1 MKQNNSTNQRKG
13 QNIMAKSKSSSN
25 KESKM
30 PTLRLPLALQ
40 LYTLRS
46 LPMDADE
53 LLGAV
58 AAAGYS
64 GVELAG
70 NLGQSAEGL
79 RGLLDKHGLQAV
91 SAHVQIQAMES
102 DLPAVISFQKT
113 IGNDTLVVPWL
124 PESDRSPT
132 AAGWTALG
140 QRLDRLGRRLR
151 MANMRLLYHNH
162 DFEMVV
168 IDGKPAISWLL
179 EAAKPENVGFEPDL
193 AWIVFGGQDAVGM
206 LQQYS
211 GRVPRVHA
219 KDLGDNA
226 AERGLADVGSGR
238 LDWDAILPAAEAAQA
253 EWLIVEH
260 DFPTDPLASIQR
272 SQAFL
277 AEKLKA

>member
-1 MKQNNSTNQRKG
+1 
-13 QNIMAKSKSSSN
+13 MAKSKSTG
-25 KESKM
+25 KPEV
-30 PTLRLPLALQ
+30 TALRLPLAVQ

-46 LPMDADE
+46 LPLNADE

-58 AAAGYS
+58 AEAGFT

-70 NLGQSAEGL
+70 NLGQSAEDL
-79 RGLLDKHGLQAV
+79 RALLDKHGLKAI
-91 SAHVQIQAMES
+91 SAHVQIQAMED
-102 DLPAVISFQKT
+102 DLPAVVQFHKT
-113 IGNDTLVVPWL
+113 IGNDTLIVPWL
-124 PESDRSPT
+124 PEADRPTT

-140 QRLDRLGRRLR
+140 ERLDRLGHRVS

-168 IDGKPAISWLL
+168 LDGKPAIHWLL
-179 EAAKPENVGFEPDL
+179 EAARPENVGFEPDL
-193 AWIVFGGQDAVGM
+193 AWVVHGGQDAVAM

-211 GRVPRVHA
+211 GRVPRVHV
-219 KDLGDNA
+219 KDVSDNP
-226 AERGLADVGSGR
+226 AERNMADVGSGR

-260 DFPTDPLASIQR
+260 DLPVEPLTSIRR

>member
-1 MKQNNSTNQRKG
+1 
-13 QNIMAKSKSSSN
+13 MAKSKSSS
-25 KESKM
+25 SSGS
-30 PTLRLPLALQ
+30 PALRLPLAVQ

-46 LPMDADE
+46 LPLSADD

-58 AAAGYS
+58 ATAGYS

-79 RGLLDKHGLQAV
+79 RTLLDKHGLQAV
-91 SAHVQIQAMES
+91 SAHVQLQAMET
-102 DLPAVISFQKT
+102 DLPAVVRFHKT
-113 IGNDTLVVPWL
+113 IGNDTLIVPWL
-124 PESDRSPT
+124 PEVDRPTT

-140 QRLDRLGRRLR
+140 QRLERLGRRVR

-162 DFEMVV
+162 DFEMVM

-179 EAAKPENVGFEPDL
+179 EAAKPEYVGFEPDL
-193 AWIVFGGQDAVGM
+193 AWIAHGGQEVVAM

-219 KDLGDNA
+219 KDVGDDPEQRNM
-226 AERGLADVGSGR
+226 ADVGSGH

-253 EWLIVEH
+253 EWLVVEH
-260 DFPTDPLASIQR
+260 DLPPDPLASIQR

-277 AEKLKA
+277 AEKLKV